1 MKTKVT
7 LEKINNVVEPNEESK
22 LYQLYD
28 GIMLLA
34 IIIGIIPLMFRTQTT
49 LFKYFDLI
57 SCLCFVVD
65 YIVRWATCGIRS
77 KNNSWFNYLIYPITP
92 MAIIDLLS
100 ILPTI
105 NLLAPSFKLAR
116 FTRIFKLLRIIKFT
130 HYFESLEII
139 IEVIRKQKRILL
151 TVLSLSIFY
160 TLLTAMI
167 MFNAEE
173 EINPVTGEYLFANFF
188 DAFYWAA
195 CTLTTVGY
203 GDLYPISEIGR
214 AISIVSSFVGIA
226 IIALPSGVITAG
238 FMNEL
243 RRRAL
248 EEEKR
253 EREEREKECEEDEEY
268 Q

>member
-1 MKTKVT
+1 MKAKAT

-22 LYQLYD
+22 QYQIYD
-28 GIMLLA
+28 AIMLLA
-34 IIIGIIPLMFRTQTT
+34 IIIGIFPLMFRTQNT
-49 LFKYFDLI
+49 LFKWFDII
-57 SCLCFVVD
+57 SCICFIVD
-65 YIVRWATCGIRS
+65 YIFRWVTCGVRS

-100 ILPTI
+100 ILPTL
-105 NLLAPSFKLAR
+105 NLLAPTFKLAR
-116 FTRIFKLLRIIKFT
+116 FSRVFKMLRVIKFI

-139 IEVIRKQKRILL
+139 LDVIRKQRKILL
-151 TVLSLSIFY
+151 TVLSLALFY
-160 TLLTAMI
+160 TVLTAMI

-173 EINPVTGEYLFANFF
+173 DINPATGKYLFENFF

-238 FMNEL
+238 FMKEIE
-243 RRRAL
+243 RRA
-248 EEEKR
+248 K
-253 EREEREKECEEDEEY
+253 EEDKENLNSDTSSAA
-268 Q
+268 QS